1 MKLFPNSLLHRLI
14 LIIASL
20 IIISQLITIKV
31 FDYFEMEPRAES
43 MAQEISTIV
52 KYTKAA
58 IKNAY
63 PSTRLDLLQSL
74 SNMSDVKIVPA
85 YYFETIKPLPDD
97 SFLSMVISKI
107 KKNLGDET
115 IVTLNHYDIP
125 GIWVSFEIGD
135 GLFWAVI
142 PRNLIDRPFPWHWI
156 GWGIIVFLV
165 SISGAYFLTNR
176 INKPLNTL
184 ISATSKLR
192 KGLPFHKIPEDT
204 ATEFKEVTKAFN
216 EMASNL
222 AKIENERKFIMGSVS
237 HDIRTPLTRIKLSL
251 ELLPQKNQLLKKSID
266 QDIDEINQ
274 IINQFLDFVR
284 GFDDE
289 PLTSI
294 NFGKFLLELKQQHER
309 LGHKIKI
316 TKITRSKDVPENL
329 FVDVRQLAFK
339 RMLDNLINNGVKFSK
354 SKNIEVV
361 AKLFNE
367 KIVINVLDNGPG
379 IPKNHRE
386 KLLQP
391 FERLDQ
397 ARGSEGGSGLGLAI
411 VNRII
416 KAHNGKLELLNR
428 KTGGLNVKITLP
440 ISKGQGLA

>member
-1 MKLFPNSLLHRLI
+1 MILFPKNLLNRLI

-20 IIISQLITIKV
+20 IIVSQLITIKV

-58 IKNAY
+58 IQSAY

-74 SNMSDVKIVPA
+74 SKMSDVKIVPA
-85 YYFETIKPLPDD
+85 YYFENIEPLPDEI
-97 SFLSMVISKI
+97 FLTMVVKKI
-107 KKNLGDET
+107 KQDLGEDT

-142 PRNLIDRPFPWHWI
+142 PRNVFDRPFPWHWI
-156 GWGIIVFLV
+156 GWGIVVFLV
-165 SISGAYFLTNR
+165 SISGAYFLTTR
-176 INKPLNTL
+176 INKPLNLL
-184 ISATSKLR
+184 INATSKLK
-192 KGLPFHKIPEDT
+192 KGLPFTKIPEDT

-222 AKIENERKFIMGSVS
+222 AKSENERRFIMGSVS
-237 HDIRTPLTRIKLSL
+237 HDIRTPLTRMKLSL
-251 ELLPQKNQLLKKSID
+251 EMLPKKSAFLKESMD

-289 PLTSI
+289 PISSL
-294 NFGKFLLELKQQHER
+294 NFGNFLTELKKQHAI
-309 LGHKIKI
+309 LGHDLKIS
-316 TKITRSKDVPENL
+316 KITRSKDIPKNL
-329 FVDVRQLAFK
+329 FIDVRPLAFK
-339 RMLDNLINNGVKFSK
+339 RLFDNLINNGVKFSK
-354 SKNIEVV
+354 SNKIELV
-361 AKLFNE
+361 AKLYNE

-379 IPKNHRE
+379 IPKAQRE
-386 KLLQP
+386 KLLEP

-397 ARGSEGGSGLGLAI
+397 ARGSIGGSGLGLAI
-411 VNRII
+411 ANRIVMV
-416 KAHNGKLELLNR
+416 HNGKLELINR
-428 KTGGLNVKITLP
+428 RTGGLNVKLTFPLI
-440 ISKGQGLA
+440 KAN

>member
-1 MKLFPNSLLHRLI
+1 MTLFPKNLLNRLI

-20 IIISQLITIKV
+20 IIVSQLITIKV

-58 IKNAY
+58 IQSAY

-74 SNMSDVKIVPA
+74 SKMSDVKIVPA
-85 YYFETIKPLPDD
+85 YYFENIKPLPDEI
-97 SFLSMVISKI
+97 FLMMVVKKI
-107 KKNLGDET
+107 KQDLGEDT

-142 PRNLIDRPFPWHWI
+142 PRNVFDRPFPWHWI
-156 GWGIIVFLV
+156 GWGIVVFLV
-165 SISGAYFLTNR
+165 SISGAYFLTTR
-176 INKPLNTL
+176 INKPLNLL
-184 ISATSKLR
+184 INATSKLK
-192 KGLPFHKIPEDT
+192 KGLPFKKIPEDT

-222 AKIENERKFIMGSVS
+222 AKSENERRFIMGSVS
-237 HDIRTPLTRIKLSL
+237 HDIRTPLTRMKLSL
-251 ELLPQKNQLLKKSID
+251 EMLPKKSAFLKESMD

-289 PLTSI
+289 PISSL
-294 NFGKFLLELKQQHER
+294 NFGNFLTELKKQHAI
-309 LGHKIKI
+309 LGHDLKIS
-316 TKITRSKDVPENL
+316 KITRSKDIPKNL
-329 FVDVRQLAFK
+329 FIDVRPLAFK
-339 RMLDNLINNGVKFSK
+339 RLFDNLINNGVKFSK
-354 SKNIEVV
+354 SNKIELV
-361 AKLFNE
+361 AKLYNE
-367 KIVINVLDNGPG
+367 KIEINVLDSGPG
-379 IPKNHRE
+379 IPKAQRE
-386 KLLQP
+386 KLLEP

-397 ARGSEGGSGLGLAI
+397 ARGSIGGSGLGLAI
-411 VNRII
+411 ANRIVMV
-416 KAHNGKLELLNR
+416 HNGKLELINR
-428 KTGGLNVKITLP
+428 RTGGLNVKLTFPLI
-440 ISKGQGLA
+440 KAN

>member
-1 MKLFPNSLLHRLI
+1 MTLLPKNLLNRLI

-20 IIISQLITIKV
+20 IIVSQLITIKV

-58 IKNAY
+58 IQNAY

-74 SNMSDVKIVPA
+74 SKMSDVKIVPA
-85 YYFETIKPLPDD
+85 YYFENIKPLPDEI
-97 SFLSMVISKI
+97 FLSMVVKKI
-107 KKNLGDET
+107 KQDLGEDT

-142 PRNLIDRPFPWHWI
+142 PRNVFDRPFPWHWI
-156 GWGIIVFLV
+156 GWGIVVFLV
-165 SISGAYFLTNR
+165 SISGAYFLTTR
-176 INKPLNTL
+176 INKPLNLL
-184 ISATSKLR
+184 INATSKLK
-192 KGLPFHKIPEDT
+192 KGLPFKKIPEDT

-222 AKIENERKFIMGSVS
+222 AKSENERRFIMGSVS
-237 HDIRTPLTRIKLSL
+237 HDIRTPLTRMKLSL
-251 ELLPQKNQLLKKSID
+251 EMLPKKSAFLKESMD

-289 PLTSI
+289 PISSL
-294 NFGKFLLELKQQHER
+294 NFGNFLTELKKQHAI
-309 LGHKIKI
+309 LGHDLKIS
-316 TKITRSKDVPENL
+316 KITRSKDIPKNL
-329 FVDVRQLAFK
+329 FIDVRPLAFK
-339 RMLDNLINNGVKFSK
+339 RLFDNLINNGVKFSK
-354 SKNIEVV
+354 SNKIELV
-361 AKLFNE
+361 AKLYDE
-367 KIVINVLDNGPG
+367 KIEINVLDNGPG
-379 IPKNHRE
+379 IPKAQRE
-386 KLLQP
+386 KLLEP

-397 ARGSEGGSGLGLAI
+397 ARGSIGGSGLGLAI
-411 VNRII
+411 ANRIVMV
-416 KAHNGKLELLNR
+416 HNGKLELINR
-428 KTGGLNVKITLP
+428 RTGGLNVKLTFPLI
-440 ISKGQGLA
+440 KAN

>member
-1 MKLFPNSLLHRLI
+1 MTLLPKNLLNRLI

-20 IIISQLITIKV
+20 IIVSQLITIKV

-58 IKNAY
+58 IQSAY

-74 SNMSDVKIVPA
+74 SKMSDVKIVPA
-85 YYFETIKPLPDD
+85 YYFENIKPLPDEI
-97 SFLSMVISKI
+97 FLSMVVKKI
-107 KKNLGDET
+107 KQDLGEDT

-142 PRNLIDRPFPWHWI
+142 PRNVFDRPFPWHWI
-156 GWGIIVFLV
+156 GWGIVVFLV
-165 SISGAYFLTNR
+165 SISGAYFLTTR
-176 INKPLNTL
+176 INKPLNLL
-184 ISATSKLR
+184 INATSKLK
-192 KGLPFHKIPEDT
+192 KGLPFKKIPEDT

-222 AKIENERKFIMGSVS
+222 AKSENERRFIMGSVS
-237 HDIRTPLTRIKLSL
+237 HDIRTPLTRMKLSL
-251 ELLPQKNQLLKKSID
+251 EMLPKKSAFLKESMD

-289 PLTSI
+289 PISSL
-294 NFGKFLLELKQQHER
+294 NFGNFLTELKKQHAI
-309 LGHKIKI
+309 LGHDLKIS
-316 TKITRSKDVPENL
+316 KITRSKDIPKNL
-329 FVDVRQLAFK
+329 FIDVRPLAFK
-339 RMLDNLINNGVKFSK
+339 RLFDNLINNGVKFSK
-354 SKNIEVV
+354 SNKIELV
-361 AKLFNE
+361 AKLYNE
-367 KIVINVLDNGPG
+367 KIEINVLDNGPG
-379 IPKNHRE
+379 IPKAQRE
-386 KLLQP
+386 KLLEP

-397 ARGSEGGSGLGLAI
+397 ARGSIGGSGLGLAI
-411 VNRII
+411 ANRIVMV
-416 KAHNGKLELLNR
+416 HNGKLELINR
-428 KTGGLNVKITLP
+428 RTGGLNVKLTFPLI
-440 ISKGQGLA
+440 KAN

>member
-1 MKLFPNSLLHRLI
+1 MILFPKNLLNRLI

-58 IKNAY
+58 IQSAY

-74 SNMSDVKIVPA
+74 SKMSDVKIVPA
-85 YYFETIKPLPDD
+85 YYFENIKPLPDEI
-97 SFLSMVISKI
+97 FLTMVVKKI
-107 KKNLGDET
+107 KQDLGEDT

-142 PRNLIDRPFPWHWI
+142 PRNVFDRPFPWHWI
-156 GWGIIVFLV
+156 GWGIVVFLV
-165 SISGAYFLTNR
+165 SISGAYFLTTR
-176 INKPLNTL
+176 INKPLNLL
-184 ISATSKLR
+184 INATSKLK
-192 KGLPFHKIPEDT
+192 KGLPFKKIPEDT
-204 ATEFKEVTKAFN
+204 ATEFKEVSKAFN

-222 AKIENERKFIMGSVS
+222 AKSENERRFIMGSVS
-237 HDIRTPLTRIKLSL
+237 HDIRTPLTRMKLSL
-251 ELLPQKNQLLKKSID
+251 EMLPKKSAFLKESMD
-266 QDIDEINQ
+266 QDINEINQ

-289 PLTSI
+289 PISSL
-294 NFGKFLLELKQQHER
+294 NFGNFLTELKKQHAI
-309 LGHKIKI
+309 LGHDLKIS
-316 TKITRSKDVPENL
+316 KITRSKDIPKNL
-329 FVDVRQLAFK
+329 FIDVRPLAFK
-339 RMLDNLINNGVKFSK
+339 RLFDNLINNGVKFSK
-354 SKNIEVV
+354 SNKIELV
-361 AKLFNE
+361 AKLYNE

-379 IPKNHRE
+379 IPKAQRE
-386 KLLQP
+386 KLLEP

-397 ARGSEGGSGLGLAI
+397 ARGSIGGSGLGLAI
-411 VNRII
+411 ANRIVMV
-416 KAHNGKLELLNR
+416 HDGKMELINR
-428 KTGGLNVKITLP
+428 RTGGLNVKLTFPLI
-440 ISKGQGLA
+440 KAN

>member
-1 MKLFPNSLLHRLI
+1 MTLFPKNLLNRLI

-20 IIISQLITIKV
+20 IIVSQLITIKV

-58 IKNAY
+58 IQNAY

-74 SNMSDVKIVPA
+74 SKMSDVKIVPA
-85 YYFETIKPLPDD
+85 YYFENIKPLPDEI
-97 SFLSMVISKI
+97 FLSMVVKKI
-107 KKNLGDET
+107 KQDLGEDT

-142 PRNLIDRPFPWHWI
+142 PRNVFDRPFPWHWI
-156 GWGIIVFLV
+156 GWGIVVFLV
-165 SISGAYFLTNR
+165 SISGAYFLTTR
-176 INKPLNTL
+176 INKPLNLL
-184 ISATSKLR
+184 ISATSKLK
-192 KGLPFHKIPEDT
+192 KGLPFKKIPEDT

-222 AKIENERKFIMGSVS
+222 AKSENERRFIMGSVS
-237 HDIRTPLTRIKLSL
+237 HDIRTPLTRMKLSL
-251 ELLPQKNQLLKKSID
+251 EMLPKKSAFLKESMD

-289 PLTSI
+289 PISSL
-294 NFGKFLLELKQQHER
+294 NFGNFLTELKKQHTI
-309 LGHKIKI
+309 LGHDLRIS
-316 TKITRSKDVPENL
+316 KITRSKDIPKNL
-329 FVDVRQLAFK
+329 FIDVRPLAFK
-339 RMLDNLINNGVKFSK
+339 RLFNNLINNGVKFSK
-354 SKNIEVV
+354 SNKIELV
-361 AKLFNE
+361 AKLYNE

-379 IPKNHRE
+379 IPKSQRE
-386 KLLQP
+386 KLLEP

-397 ARGSEGGSGLGLAI
+397 ARGSIGGSGLGLAI
-411 VNRII
+411 ANRIVMV
-416 KAHNGKLELLNR
+416 HNGKLELINR
-428 KTGGLNVKITLP
+428 RTGGLNVKLTFPLI
-440 ISKGQGLA
+440 KAN

>member
-1 MKLFPNSLLHRLI
+1 MTLFPKNLLNRLI

-20 IIISQLITIKV
+20 IIVSQLITIKV

-58 IKNAY
+58 IQNAY

-74 SNMSDVKIVPA
+74 SKMSDVKIVPA
-85 YYFETIKPLPDD
+85 YYFENIKPLPDEI
-97 SFLSMVISKI
+97 FLSMVVKKI
-107 KKNLGDET
+107 KQDLGEDT

-142 PRNLIDRPFPWHWI
+142 PRNVFDRPFPWHWI
-156 GWGIIVFLV
+156 GWGIVVFLV
-165 SISGAYFLTNR
+165 SISGAYFLTTR
-176 INKPLNTL
+176 INKPLNLL
-184 ISATSKLR
+184 INATSKLK
-192 KGLPFHKIPEDT
+192 KGLPFKKIPEDT

-222 AKIENERKFIMGSVS
+222 AKSENERRFIMGSVS
-237 HDIRTPLTRIKLSL
+237 HDIRTPLTRMKLSL
-251 ELLPQKNQLLKKSID
+251 EMLPKKSAFLKESMD

-289 PLTSI
+289 PISSL
-294 NFGKFLLELKQQHER
+294 NFGNFLTELKKQHAI
-309 LGHKIKI
+309 LGHDLKIS
-316 TKITRSKDVPENL
+316 KITRSKDIPKNL
-329 FVDVRQLAFK
+329 FIDVRPLAFK
-339 RMLDNLINNGVKFSK
+339 RLFDNLINNGVKFSK
-354 SKNIEVV
+354 SNKIELV
-361 AKLFNE
+361 AKLYDE
-367 KIVINVLDNGPG
+367 KIEINVLDNGPG
-379 IPKNHRE
+379 IPKAQRE
-386 KLLQP
+386 KLLEP

-397 ARGSEGGSGLGLAI
+397 ARGSIGGSGLGLAI
-411 VNRII
+411 ANRIVMV
-416 KAHNGKLELLNR
+416 HNGKLELINR
-428 KTGGLNVKITLP
+428 RTGGLNVKLTFPLI
-440 ISKGQGLA
+440 KAN

>member
-1 MKLFPNSLLHRLI
+1 MTLFPKNLLNRLI

-43 MAQEISTIV
+43 MAQEISTVV

-58 IKNAY
+58 IQSAY

-74 SNMSDVKIVPA
+74 SKMSDVKIVPA
-85 YYFETIKPLPDD
+85 YYFENINPLPDEI
-97 SFLSMVISKI
+97 FLTMVVKKI
-107 KKNLGDET
+107 KQDLGEGT

-142 PRNLIDRPFPWHWI
+142 PRNVFDRPFPWHWI
-156 GWGIIVFLV
+156 GWGIVVFLV
-165 SISGAYFLTNR
+165 SISGAYFLTTR
-176 INKPLNTL
+176 INKPLNLL
-184 ISATSKLR
+184 INATSKLK
-192 KGLPFHKIPEDT
+192 KGLPFKKIPEDT

-222 AKIENERKFIMGSVS
+222 AKSENERRFIMGSVS
-237 HDIRTPLTRIKLSL
+237 HDIRTPLTRMKLSL
-251 ELLPQKNQLLKKSID
+251 EMLPKKSAFLKESMD

-289 PLTSI
+289 PISSL
-294 NFGKFLLELKQQHER
+294 NFGNFLTELKKQHAI
-309 LGHKIKI
+309 LGHDLKISKI
-316 TKITRSKDVPENL
+316 TLSKDIPKNL
-329 FVDVRQLAFK
+329 FIDVRPLAFK
-339 RMLDNLINNGVKFSK
+339 RLFDNLINNGVKFSK
-354 SKNIEVV
+354 SNKIELV
-361 AKLFNE
+361 AKLYNE

-379 IPKNHRE
+379 IPKTQRE
-386 KLLQP
+386 KLLEP

-397 ARGSEGGSGLGLAI
+397 ARGSIGGSGLGLAI
-411 VNRII
+411 ANRIVMV
-416 KAHNGKLELLNR
+416 HNGKLELINR
-428 KTGGLNVKITLP
+428 RTGGLNVKLTFPLI
-440 ISKGQGLA
+440 KAN

>member
-1 MKLFPNSLLHRLI
+1 MTLFPKNLLNRLI

-20 IIISQLITIKV
+20 IIVSQLITIKV

-58 IKNAY
+58 IQSAY

-74 SNMSDVKIVPA
+74 SKMSDVKIVPA
-85 YYFETIKPLPDD
+85 YYFENIKPLPDEI
-97 SFLSMVISKI
+97 FLMMVVKKI
-107 KKNLGDET
+107 KQDLGEDT

-142 PRNLIDRPFPWHWI
+142 PRNVFDRPFPWHWI
-156 GWGIIVFLV
+156 GWGIVVFLV
-165 SISGAYFLTNR
+165 SISGAYFLTTR
-176 INKPLNTL
+176 INKPLNLL
-184 ISATSKLR
+184 INATSKLK
-192 KGLPFHKIPEDT
+192 KGLPFKKIPEDT

-222 AKIENERKFIMGSVS
+222 AKSENERRFIMGSVS
-237 HDIRTPLTRIKLSL
+237 HDIRTPLTRMKLSL
-251 ELLPQKNQLLKKSID
+251 EMLPKKSAFLKESMD

-289 PLTSI
+289 PISSL
-294 NFGKFLLELKQQHER
+294 NFGNFLTELKKQHAI
-309 LGHKIKI
+309 LGHDLKIS
-316 TKITRSKDVPENL
+316 KITRSKDIPKNL
-329 FVDVRQLAFK
+329 FIDVRPLAFK
-339 RMLDNLINNGVKFSK
+339 RLFDNLINNGVKFSK
-354 SKNIEVV
+354 SNKIELV
-361 AKLFNE
+361 AKLYDE
-367 KIVINVLDNGPG
+367 KIEINVLDNGPG
-379 IPKNHRE
+379 IPKAQRE
-386 KLLQP
+386 KLLEP

-397 ARGSEGGSGLGLAI
+397 ARGSIGGSGLGLAI
-411 VNRII
+411 ANRIVMV
-416 KAHNGKLELLNR
+416 HNGKLELINR
-428 KTGGLNVKITLP
+428 RTGGLNVKLTFPLI
-440 ISKGQGLA
+440 KAN

>member
-1 MKLFPNSLLHRLI
+1 MTLFPKNLLNRLI

-20 IIISQLITIKV
+20 IIVSQLITIKV

-58 IKNAY
+58 IQSAY

-74 SNMSDVKIVPA
+74 SKMSDVKIVPA
-85 YYFETIKPLPDD
+85 YYFENIKPLPDEI
-97 SFLSMVISKI
+97 FLSMVVKKI
-107 KKNLGDET
+107 KQDLGDDT

-142 PRNLIDRPFPWHWI
+142 PRNVFDRPFPWHWI
-156 GWGIIVFLV
+156 GWGIVVFLV
-165 SISGAYFLTNR
+165 SISGAYFLTTR
-176 INKPLNTL
+176 INKPLNLL
-184 ISATSKLR
+184 INATSKLK
-192 KGLPFHKIPEDT
+192 KGLPFKKIPEDT

-222 AKIENERKFIMGSVS
+222 AKSENERRFIMGSVS
-237 HDIRTPLTRIKLSL
+237 HDIRTPLTRMKLSL
-251 ELLPQKNQLLKKSID
+251 EMLPKKSAFLKESMD

-289 PLTSI
+289 PISSL
-294 NFGKFLLELKQQHER
+294 NFGNFLTELKKQHAI
-309 LGHKIKI
+309 LGHDLKIS
-316 TKITRSKDVPENL
+316 KITRSNDIPKNL
-329 FVDVRQLAFK
+329 FIDVRPLAFK
-339 RMLDNLINNGVKFSK
+339 RLFDNLINNGVKFSK
-354 SKNIEVV
+354 SNKIELV
-361 AKLFNE
+361 AKLYNE

-379 IPKNHRE
+379 IPKAQRE
-386 KLLQP
+386 KLLEP

-397 ARGSEGGSGLGLAI
+397 ARGSIGGSGLGLAI
-411 VNRII
+411 ANRIVMV
-416 KAHNGKLELLNR
+416 HNGKMELINR
-428 KTGGLNVKITLP
+428 RTGGLNVKLTFPLI
-440 ISKGQGLA
+440 KAN

>member
-1 MKLFPNSLLHRLI
+1 MTLFPKNLLNRLI

-20 IIISQLITIKV
+20 IIVSQLITIKV

-43 MAQEISTIV
+43 MAQEISTVV

-58 IKNAY
+58 IQSAY

-74 SNMSDVKIVPA
+74 SKMSDVKIVPA
-85 YYFETIKPLPDD
+85 YYFENINPLPDD
-97 SFLSMVISKI
+97 IFISMVVKKI
-107 KKNLGDET
+107 KQDLGEDT

-142 PRNLIDRPFPWHWI
+142 PRNVFDRPFPWHWI
-156 GWGIIVFLV
+156 GWGIVVFLV
-165 SISGAYFLTNR
+165 SISGAYFLTTR
-176 INKPLNTL
+176 INKPLNLL
-184 ISATSKLR
+184 INATSKLK
-192 KGLPFHKIPEDT
+192 KGLPFTKIPEDT

-222 AKIENERKFIMGSVS
+222 AKSENERRFIMGSVS
-237 HDIRTPLTRIKLSL
+237 HDIRTPLTRMKLSL
-251 ELLPQKNQLLKKSID
+251 EMLPKKVAFLKESMD

-289 PLTSI
+289 PISSL
-294 NFGKFLLELKQQHER
+294 NFGNFLTELKKQHAI
-309 LGHKIKI
+309 LGHDLKIS
-316 TKITRSKDVPENL
+316 KITRSKDIPKNL
-329 FVDVRQLAFK
+329 FIDVRPLAFK
-339 RMLDNLINNGVKFSK
+339 RLFDNLINNGVKFSK
-354 SKNIEVV
+354 SNKIELI
-361 AKLFNE
+361 AKLYNE

-379 IPKNHRE
+379 IPKAQRE
-386 KLLQP
+386 KLLEP

-397 ARGSEGGSGLGLAI
+397 ARGSIGGSGLGLAI
-411 VNRII
+411 ANRIVMV
-416 KAHNGKLELLNR
+416 HNGKIELINR
-428 KTGGLNVKITLP
+428 RTGGLNVKLTFPLI
-440 ISKGQGLA
+440 KAN

>member
-1 MKLFPNSLLHRLI
+1 M
-14 LIIASL
+14 
-20 IIISQLITIKV
+20 
-31 FDYFEMEPRAES
+31 
-43 MAQEISTIV
+43 
-52 KYTKAA
+52 
-58 IKNAY
+58 
-63 PSTRLDLLQSL
+63 
-74 SNMSDVKIVPA
+74 
-85 YYFETIKPLPDD
+85 
-97 SFLSMVISKI
+97 
-107 KKNLGDET
+107 
-115 IVTLNHYDIP
+115 
-125 GIWVSFEIGD
+125 
-135 GLFWAVI
+135 I

-156 GWGIIVFLV
+156 GWGIVVFLV

-176 INKPLNTL
+176 INKPLNLL
-184 ISATSKLR
+184 ISATGELR

-222 AKIENERKFIMGSVS
+222 AKIENERRFIMGSVS
-237 HDIRTPLTRIKLSL
+237 HDIRTPLTRLKLSL
-251 ELLPQKNQLLKKSID
+251 ELLPQKNQALKESMD

-289 PLTSI
+289 PLSSI
-294 NFGKFLLELKQQHER
+294 NFGKFLLDLKQQHAR

-329 FVDVRQLAFK
+329 FIDVRQLAFK
-339 RMLDNLINNGVKFSK
+339 RMLDNLIINGVKFSK

-361 AKLFNE
+361 ATLFNE
-367 KIVINVLDNGPG
+367 KIVINILDNGPG
-379 IPKNHRE
+379 IPKDQRE

-397 ARGSEGGSGLGLAI
+397 ARGSIGGSGLGLAI
-411 VNRII
+411 ANRII
-416 KAHNGKLELLNR
+416 KVHNGKLELLNR

-440 ISKGQGLA
+440 ISKG

>member
-1 MKLFPNSLLHRLI
+1 MTLFPKNLLNRLI

-20 IIISQLITIKV
+20 IIVSQLITIKV

-58 IKNAY
+58 IQSAY

-74 SNMSDVKIVPA
+74 SKMSDIKIVPA
-85 YYFETIKPLPDD
+85 YYFENIKPLPDEI
-97 SFLSMVISKI
+97 FLSMVVKKI
-107 KKNLGDET
+107 KQNLGEDT

-142 PRNLIDRPFPWHWI
+142 PRNVFDRPFPWHWI
-156 GWGIIVFLV
+156 GWGIVVFLV
-165 SISGAYFLTNR
+165 SISGAYFLTTR
-176 INKPLNTL
+176 INKPLNLL
-184 ISATSKLR
+184 INATSKLK
-192 KGLPFHKIPEDT
+192 KGLPFKKIPEDT

-222 AKIENERKFIMGSVS
+222 AKSENERRFIMGSVS
-237 HDIRTPLTRIKLSL
+237 HDIRTPLTRMKLSL
-251 ELLPQKNQLLKKSID
+251 EMLPKKSAFLKESMD

-289 PLTSI
+289 PISSL
-294 NFGKFLLELKQQHER
+294 NFGNFLTELKKQHAI
-309 LGHKIKI
+309 LGHDLKIS
-316 TKITRSKDVPENL
+316 KITRSKDIPKNL
-329 FVDVRQLAFK
+329 FIDVRPLAFK
-339 RMLDNLINNGVKFSK
+339 RLFDNLINNGVKFSK
-354 SKNIEVV
+354 SNKIELV
-361 AKLFNE
+361 AKLYDE
-367 KIVINVLDNGPG
+367 KIEINVLDNGPG
-379 IPKNHRE
+379 IPKDKRE
-386 KLLQP
+386 KLLEP

-397 ARGSEGGSGLGLAI
+397 ARGSIGGSGLGLAI
-411 VNRII
+411 ANRIVMV
-416 KAHNGKLELLNR
+416 HNGKLELINR
-428 KTGGLNVKITLP
+428 RTGGLNVKLTFPLI
-440 ISKGQGLA
+440 KAN

>member
-1 MKLFPNSLLHRLI
+1 MTLFPKNLLNRLI

-20 IIISQLITIKV
+20 IIVSQLITIKV

-58 IKNAY
+58 IQNAY

-74 SNMSDVKIVPA
+74 SKMSDVKIVPA
-85 YYFETIKPLPDD
+85 YYFENIKPLPDEI
-97 SFLSMVISKI
+97 FLSIVVKKI
-107 KKNLGDET
+107 KQDLGEDT

-142 PRNLIDRPFPWHWI
+142 PRNVFDRPFPWHWI
-156 GWGIIVFLV
+156 GWGIVVFLV
-165 SISGAYFLTNR
+165 SISGAYFLTTR
-176 INKPLNTL
+176 INKPLNLL
-184 ISATSKLR
+184 INATSKLK
-192 KGLPFHKIPEDT
+192 KGLPFKKIPEDT

-222 AKIENERKFIMGSVS
+222 AKSENERRFIMGSVS
-237 HDIRTPLTRIKLSL
+237 HDIRTPLTRMKLSL
-251 ELLPQKNQLLKKSID
+251 EMLPKKSAFLKESMD

-289 PLTSI
+289 PISSL
-294 NFGKFLLELKQQHER
+294 NFGNFLTELKKQHAI
-309 LGHKIKI
+309 LGHDLKIS
-316 TKITRSKDVPENL
+316 KITRSKDIPKNL
-329 FVDVRQLAFK
+329 FIDVRPLAFK
-339 RMLDNLINNGVKFSK
+339 RLFDNLINNGVKFSK
-354 SKNIEVV
+354 SNKIELV
-361 AKLFNE
+361 AKLYDE
-367 KIVINVLDNGPG
+367 KIEINVLDNGPG
-379 IPKNHRE
+379 IPKDKRE
-386 KLLQP
+386 KLLEP

-397 ARGSEGGSGLGLAI
+397 ARGSIGGSGLGLAI
-411 VNRII
+411 ANRIVMV
-416 KAHNGKLELLNR
+416 HNGKLELINR
-428 KTGGLNVKITLP
+428 RKGGLNVKLTFPLI
-440 ISKGQGLA
+440 KAN

>member
-1 MKLFPNSLLHRLI
+1 MTLFPKNLLNRLI

-20 IIISQLITIKV
+20 IIVSQLITIKV

-58 IKNAY
+58 IQSAY

-74 SNMSDVKIVPA
+74 SKMSDVKIVPA
-85 YYFETIKPLPDD
+85 YYFENIKPLPDEI
-97 SFLSMVISKI
+97 FLSMVVKKI
-107 KKNLGDET
+107 KQDLGEDT

-142 PRNLIDRPFPWHWI
+142 PRNVFDRPFPWHWI
-156 GWGIIVFLV
+156 GWGIVVFLV
-165 SISGAYFLTNR
+165 SISGAYFLTTR
-176 INKPLNTL
+176 INKPLNLL
-184 ISATSKLR
+184 INATSKLK
-192 KGLPFHKIPEDT
+192 KGLPFKKIPEDT

-222 AKIENERKFIMGSVS
+222 AKSENERRFIMGSVS
-237 HDIRTPLTRIKLSL
+237 HDIRTPLTRMKLSL
-251 ELLPQKNQLLKKSID
+251 EMLPKKSAFLKESMD

-289 PLTSI
+289 PISSL
-294 NFGKFLLELKQQHER
+294 NFGNFLTELKKQHAI
-309 LGHKIKI
+309 LGHDLKIS
-316 TKITRSKDVPENL
+316 KITRSKDIPKNL
-329 FVDVRQLAFK
+329 FIDVRPLAFK
-339 RMLDNLINNGVKFSK
+339 RLFDNLINNGVKFSK
-354 SKNIEVV
+354 SNKIELV
-361 AKLFNE
+361 AKLYDE
-367 KIVINVLDNGPG
+367 KIEINVLDNGPG
-379 IPKNHRE
+379 IPKAQRE
-386 KLLQP
+386 KLLEP

-397 ARGSEGGSGLGLAI
+397 ARGSIGGSGLGLAI
-411 VNRII
+411 ANRIVLV
-416 KAHNGKLELLNR
+416 HNGKMELINR
-428 KTGGLNVKITLP
+428 RTGGLNVKLTFPLI
-440 ISKGQGLA
+440 KAN

>member
-1 MKLFPNSLLHRLI
+1 MTLFPKNLLNRLI

-58 IKNAY
+58 IQSAY

-74 SNMSDVKIVPA
+74 SKMSDVKLVPA
-85 YYFETIKPLPDD
+85 YYFENINPLPDD
-97 SFLSMVISKI
+97 TFISMVVKKI
-107 KKNLGDET
+107 KQDLGEDT

-142 PRNLIDRPFPWHWI
+142 PRNVFDRPFPWHWI
-156 GWGIIVFLV
+156 GWGIVVFLV
-165 SISGAYFLTNR
+165 SISGAYFLTTR
-176 INKPLNTL
+176 INKPLNLL
-184 ISATSKLR
+184 INATSKLK
-192 KGLPFHKIPEDT
+192 KGLPFTKIPEDT
-204 ATEFKEVTKAFN
+204 ATEFKEVSKAFN

-222 AKIENERKFIMGSVS
+222 AKSENERRFIMGSVS
-237 HDIRTPLTRIKLSL
+237 HDIRTPLTRMKLSL
-251 ELLPQKNQLLKKSID
+251 EMLPKKSAFLKESMD

-289 PLTSI
+289 PISSL
-294 NFGKFLLELKQQHER
+294 NFGNFLTELKKQHAI
-309 LGHKIKI
+309 LGHDLKIS
-316 TKITRSKDVPENL
+316 KITRSKDIPKNL
-329 FVDVRQLAFK
+329 FIDVRPLAFK
-339 RMLDNLINNGVKFSK
+339 RLFDNLINNGVKFSK
-354 SKNIEVV
+354 SNKIELV
-361 AKLFNE
+361 AKLYNE

-379 IPKNHRE
+379 IPKTQRE
-386 KLLQP
+386 KLLEP

-397 ARGSEGGSGLGLAI
+397 ARGSIGGSGLGLAI
-411 VNRII
+411 ANRIVMV
-416 KAHNGKLELLNR
+416 HNGKLELINR
-428 KTGGLNVKITLP
+428 RTGGLNVKLTFPLI
-440 ISKGQGLA
+440 KAN

>member
-1 MKLFPNSLLHRLI
+1 MTLFPKNLLNRLI

-20 IIISQLITIKV
+20 IIVSQLITIKV

-58 IKNAY
+58 IQSAY

-74 SNMSDVKIVPA
+74 SKMSDVKIVPA
-85 YYFETIKPLPDD
+85 YYFENIKPLPDEI
-97 SFLSMVISKI
+97 FLSMVVKKI
-107 KKNLGDET
+107 KQDLGEDT

-142 PRNLIDRPFPWHWI
+142 PRNVFDRPFPWHWI
-156 GWGIIVFLV
+156 GWGIVVFLV
-165 SISGAYFLTNR
+165 SISGAYFLTTR
-176 INKPLNTL
+176 INKPLNLL
-184 ISATSKLR
+184 INATSKLK
-192 KGLPFHKIPEDT
+192 KGLPFKKIPEDT

-222 AKIENERKFIMGSVS
+222 AKSENERRFIMGSVS
-237 HDIRTPLTRIKLSL
+237 HDIRTPLTRMKLSL
-251 ELLPQKNQLLKKSID
+251 EMLPKKSAFLKESMD

-289 PLTSI
+289 PISSL
-294 NFGKFLLELKQQHER
+294 NFGNFLTELKKQHAI
-309 LGHKIKI
+309 LGHDLKIS
-316 TKITRSKDVPENL
+316 KITRSKDIPKNL
-329 FVDVRQLAFK
+329 FIDVRPLAFK
-339 RMLDNLINNGVKFSK
+339 RLFDNLINNGVKFSK
-354 SKNIEVV
+354 SNKIELV
-361 AKLFNE
+361 AKLYNE
-367 KIVINVLDNGPG
+367 KIEINVLDNGPG
-379 IPKNHRE
+379 IPKAQRE
-386 KLLQP
+386 KLLEP

-397 ARGSEGGSGLGLAI
+397 ARGSIGGSGLGLAI
-411 VNRII
+411 ANRIVMV
-416 KAHNGKLELLNR
+416 HNGKLELINR
-428 KTGGLNVKITLP
+428 RTGGLNVKLTFPLI
-440 ISKGQGLA
+440 KAN

>member
-1 MKLFPNSLLHRLI
+1 MTLFPKNLLNRLI

-58 IKNAY
+58 IQSAY

-74 SNMSDVKIVPA
+74 SKMSDVKIVPA
-85 YYFETIKPLPDD
+85 YYFENINPLPDD
-97 SFLSMVISKI
+97 IFLSMVVKKI
-107 KKNLGDET
+107 KQNLGEDT

-142 PRNLIDRPFPWHWI
+142 PRNVFDRPFPWHWI
-156 GWGIIVFLV
+156 GWGIVVFLV
-165 SISGAYFLTNR
+165 SISGAYFLTTR
-176 INKPLNTL
+176 INKPLNLL
-184 ISATSKLR
+184 INATSKLK
-192 KGLPFHKIPEDT
+192 KGLPFTKIPEDT
-204 ATEFKEVTKAFN
+204 ATEFKEVSKAFN

-222 AKIENERKFIMGSVS
+222 AKSENERRFIMGSVS
-237 HDIRTPLTRIKLSL
+237 HDIRTPLTRMKLSL
-251 ELLPQKNQLLKKSID
+251 EMLPKKSTFLKESMD

-289 PLTSI
+289 PISSL
-294 NFGKFLLELKQQHER
+294 NFGNFLTELKKQHAI
-309 LGHKIKI
+309 LGHNLKIS
-316 TKITRSKDVPENL
+316 KITRSKDIPKNL
-329 FVDVRQLAFK
+329 FIDVRPLAFK
-339 RMLDNLINNGVKFSK
+339 RLFDNLINNGVKFSK
-354 SKNIEVV
+354 SNKIELV
-361 AKLFNE
+361 AKLYNE

-379 IPKNHRE
+379 IPRAQRE
-386 KLLQP
+386 KLLEP

-397 ARGSEGGSGLGLAI
+397 ARGSIGGSGLGLAI
-411 VNRII
+411 ANRIVMV
-416 KAHNGKLELLNR
+416 HNGKLELINR
-428 KTGGLNVKITLP
+428 RAGGLNVKLTFPLI
-440 ISKGQGLA
+440 KAN

>member
-1 MKLFPNSLLHRLI
+1 MTLFPKNLLNRLI

-20 IIISQLITIKV
+20 IIVSQLITIKV

-58 IKNAY
+58 IQSAY

-74 SNMSDVKIVPA
+74 SKMSDVKIVPA
-85 YYFETIKPLPDD
+85 YYFENIKPLPDEI
-97 SFLSMVISKI
+97 FLSMVVKKI
-107 KKNLGDET
+107 KQDLGEDT

-142 PRNLIDRPFPWHWI
+142 PRNVFDRPFPWHWI
-156 GWGIIVFLV
+156 GWGIVVFLV
-165 SISGAYFLTNR
+165 SISGAYFLTTR
-176 INKPLNTL
+176 INKPLNLL
-184 ISATSKLR
+184 INATSKLK
-192 KGLPFHKIPEDT
+192 KGLPFKKIPEDT

-222 AKIENERKFIMGSVS
+222 AKSENERRFIMGSVS
-237 HDIRTPLTRIKLSL
+237 HDIRTPLTRMKLSL
-251 ELLPQKNQLLKKSID
+251 EMLPKKSAFLKESMD

-289 PLTSI
+289 PISSL
-294 NFGKFLLELKQQHER
+294 NFGNFLTELKKQHAI
-309 LGHKIKI
+309 LGHDLKIS
-316 TKITRSKDVPENL
+316 KITRSNDIPKNL
-329 FVDVRQLAFK
+329 FIDVRPLAFK
-339 RMLDNLINNGVKFSK
+339 RLFDNLINNGVKFSK
-354 SKNIEVV
+354 SNKIELV
-361 AKLFNE
+361 AKLYNE

-379 IPKNHRE
+379 IPKAQRE
-386 KLLQP
+386 KLLEP

-397 ARGSEGGSGLGLAI
+397 ARGSIGGSGLGLAI
-411 VNRII
+411 TNRIVMV
-416 KAHNGKLELLNR
+416 HNGKMELINR
-428 KTGGLNVKITLP
+428 RTGGLNVKLTFPLI
-440 ISKGQGLA
+440 KAN

>member
-1 MKLFPNSLLHRLI
+1 MTLFPKNLLNRLI

-20 IIISQLITIKV
+20 IIVSQLITIKV

-58 IKNAY
+58 IQSAY

-74 SNMSDVKIVPA
+74 SKMSDVKIVPA
-85 YYFETIKPLPDD
+85 YYFENIKPLPDET
-97 SFLSMVISKI
+97 FLSMVVKKI
-107 KKNLGDET
+107 KQDLGEDT

-142 PRNLIDRPFPWHWI
+142 PRNVFDRPFPWHWI
-156 GWGIIVFLV
+156 GWGIVVFLV
-165 SISGAYFLTNR
+165 SISGAYFLTTR
-176 INKPLNTL
+176 INKPLNLL
-184 ISATSKLR
+184 INATSKLK
-192 KGLPFHKIPEDT
+192 KGLPFKKIPEDT

-222 AKIENERKFIMGSVS
+222 SKSENERRFIMGSVS
-237 HDIRTPLTRIKLSL
+237 HDIRTPLTRMKLSL
-251 ELLPQKNQLLKKSID
+251 EMLPKKSAFLKESMD

-289 PLTSI
+289 PISSL
-294 NFGKFLLELKQQHER
+294 NFGNFLTELKKQHAI
-309 LGHKIKI
+309 LGHDLKIS
-316 TKITRSKDVPENL
+316 KITRSKDIPKNL
-329 FVDVRQLAFK
+329 FIDVRPLAFK
-339 RMLDNLINNGVKFSK
+339 RLFDNLINNGVKFSK
-354 SKNIEVV
+354 SNKIELV
-361 AKLFNE
+361 AKLYDE
-367 KIVINVLDNGPG
+367 KIEINVLDNGPG
-379 IPKNHRE
+379 IPKAQRE
-386 KLLQP
+386 KLLEP

-397 ARGSEGGSGLGLAI
+397 ARGSIGGSGLGLAI
-411 VNRII
+411 ANRIVMI
-416 KAHNGKLELLNR
+416 HNGKLELINR
-428 KTGGLNVKITLP
+428 RTGGLNVKLTFPLI
-440 ISKGQGLA
+440 KAN

>member
-1 MKLFPNSLLHRLI
+1 MTLFPKNLLNRLI

-20 IIISQLITIKV
+20 IIVSQLITIKV

-43 MAQEISTIV
+43 MAQEISTVV

-58 IKNAY
+58 IQSAY

-74 SNMSDVKIVPA
+74 SKMSNVKIVPA
-85 YYFETIKPLPDD
+85 YYFENIKPLPDEI
-97 SFLSMVISKI
+97 FLSMVVKKI
-107 KKNLGDET
+107 KQDLGEDT

-142 PRNLIDRPFPWHWI
+142 PRNVFDRPFPWHWI
-156 GWGIIVFLV
+156 GWGIVVFLV
-165 SISGAYFLTNR
+165 SISGAYFLTTR
-176 INKPLNTL
+176 INKPLNLL
-184 ISATSKLR
+184 INATSKLK
-192 KGLPFHKIPEDT
+192 KGLPFKKIPEDT

-222 AKIENERKFIMGSVS
+222 AKSENERRFIMGSVS
-237 HDIRTPLTRIKLSL
+237 HDIRTPLTRMKLSL
-251 ELLPQKNQLLKKSID
+251 EMLPKKSAFLKESMD

-289 PLTSI
+289 PISSL
-294 NFGKFLLELKQQHER
+294 NFGNFLTELKKQHAI
-309 LGHKIKI
+309 LGHDLKIS
-316 TKITRSKDVPENL
+316 KITRSKDIPKNL
-329 FVDVRQLAFK
+329 FIDVRPLAFK
-339 RMLDNLINNGVKFSK
+339 RLFDNLINNGVKFSK
-354 SKNIEVV
+354 SNKIELV
-361 AKLFNE
+361 AKLYNE

-379 IPKNHRE
+379 IPKSQRE
-386 KLLQP
+386 KLLEP

-397 ARGSEGGSGLGLAI
+397 ARGSIGGSGLGLAI
-411 VNRII
+411 ANRIVMV
-416 KAHNGKLELLNR
+416 HNGKIELINR
-428 KTGGLNVKITLP
+428 RTGGLNVKLTFPLI
-440 ISKGQGLA
+440 KVN

>member
-1 MKLFPNSLLHRLI
+1 MTLFPKNLLNRLI

-20 IIISQLITIKV
+20 IIVSQLITIKV

-58 IKNAY
+58 IQSAY

-74 SNMSDVKIVPA
+74 SKMSDVKIVPA
-85 YYFETIKPLPDD
+85 YYFENIKPLPDEI
-97 SFLSMVISKI
+97 FLSMVVKKI
-107 KKNLGDET
+107 KQDLGEDT

-142 PRNLIDRPFPWHWI
+142 PRNVFDRPFPWHWI
-156 GWGIIVFLV
+156 GWGIVVFLV
-165 SISGAYFLTNR
+165 SISGAYFLTTR
-176 INKPLNTL
+176 INKPLNLL
-184 ISATSKLR
+184 INATSKLK
-192 KGLPFHKIPEDT
+192 KGLPFKKIPEDT

-222 AKIENERKFIMGSVS
+222 AKSENERRFIMGSVS
-237 HDIRTPLTRIKLSL
+237 HDIRTPLTRMKLSL
-251 ELLPQKNQLLKKSID
+251 EMLPKKSAFLKESMD

-289 PLTSI
+289 PISSL
-294 NFGKFLLELKQQHER
+294 NFGNFLTELKKQHAI
-309 LGHKIKI
+309 LGHDLKIS
-316 TKITRSKDVPENL
+316 KITRSKDIPKNL
-329 FVDVRQLAFK
+329 FIDVRPLAFK
-339 RMLDNLINNGVKFSK
+339 RLFDNLINNGVKFSK
-354 SKNIEVV
+354 SNKIELV
-361 AKLFNE
+361 AKLYDE
-367 KIVINVLDNGPG
+367 KIEINVLDKGPG
-379 IPKNHRE
+379 IPKAQRE
-386 KLLQP
+386 KLLEP

-397 ARGSEGGSGLGLAI
+397 ARGSIGGSGLGLAI
-411 VNRII
+411 ANRIVMV
-416 KAHNGKLELLNR
+416 HNGKLELINR
-428 KTGGLNVKITLP
+428 RTGGLNVKLTFPLI
-440 ISKGQGLA
+440 KAN

>member
-1 MKLFPNSLLHRLI
+1 MTLFPKNLLNRLI

-20 IIISQLITIKV
+20 IIVSQLITIKV

-58 IKNAY
+58 IQSAY

-74 SNMSDVKIVPA
+74 SKMSDVKIVPA
-85 YYFETIKPLPDD
+85 YYFENIKPLPDEI
-97 SFLSMVISKI
+97 FLSMVVKKI
-107 KKNLGDET
+107 KQDLGEDT

-142 PRNLIDRPFPWHWI
+142 PRNVFDRPFPWHWI
-156 GWGIIVFLV
+156 GWGIVVFLV
-165 SISGAYFLTNR
+165 SISGAYFLTTR
-176 INKPLNTL
+176 INKPLNLL
-184 ISATSKLR
+184 INATSKLK
-192 KGLPFHKIPEDT
+192 KGLPFKKIPEDT

-222 AKIENERKFIMGSVS
+222 AKSENERRFIMGSVS
-237 HDIRTPLTRIKLSL
+237 HDIRTPLTRMKLSL
-251 ELLPQKNQLLKKSID
+251 EMLPKKSAFLKESMD

-289 PLTSI
+289 PISSL
-294 NFGKFLLELKQQHER
+294 NFGNFLTELKKQHAI
-309 LGHKIKI
+309 LGHDLKIS
-316 TKITRSKDVPENL
+316 KITRSKDIPKNL
-329 FVDVRQLAFK
+329 FIDVRPLAFK
-339 RMLDNLINNGVKFSK
+339 RLFDNLINNGVKFSK
-354 SKNIEVV
+354 SNKIELV
-361 AKLFNE
+361 AKLYDE
-367 KIVINVLDNGPG
+367 KIEINVLDNGPG
-379 IPKNHRE
+379 IPKDKRE
-386 KLLQP
+386 KLLEP

-397 ARGSEGGSGLGLAI
+397 SRGSIGGSGLGLAI
-411 VNRII
+411 AHRIVMV
-416 KAHNGKLELLNR
+416 HNGKLELLNR
-428 KTGGLNVKITLP
+428 RTGGLNVKLTFPLI
-440 ISKGQGLA
+440 KAN